1 MKTDEEFR
9 YAVMGLLGMGEVVR
23 RIEEHTRAIKA
34 LQRQSAR
41 EWRAVREVLKELAE
55 LRKTSAEHSKAI
67 QSLQKAI
74 EEHSKAIQSL
84 QKTVERHGELL
95 EAHSQAIQSL
105 QRAVDR
111 HGEAIQSLQKAV
123 EEHSRAIQSLQRAV
137 EAHSQAIQSLQ
148 AAVDRHSKVLED
160 HSKAIRELRAQ
171 VYALGT
177 RWGVVA
183 EETFRESVKYL
194 VEDLLGEYEA
204 KKWVYR
210 DEEGFVFGRPAVVE
224 ADLLVKDG
232 VHILVE
238 FKASADRGDVYELYK
253 MGQLYEKT
261 TGVKP
266 RLLLV
271 SPAVRKRA
279 AELAEELGIEIR
291 GEVGE

>member
-1 MKTDEEFR
+1 MERLKKEFLELLKTDEEFR
-9 YAVMGLLGMGEVVR
+9 YAVMGLLGMGEVVK

-55 LRKTSAEHSKAI
+55 LRKTAAEHSKAI
-67 QSLQKAI
+67 QSLQRAV
-74 EEHSKAIQSL
+74 EEHSK
-84 QKTVERHGELL
+84 
-95 EAHSQAIQSL
+95 
-105 QRAVDR
+105 
-111 HGEAIQSLQKAV
+111 AIQSLQKAV
-123 EEHSRAIQSLQRAV
+123 EEHSWAIQSLQRAV
-137 EAHSQAIQSLQ
+137 ETHSQAIQSLQ

-171 VYALGT
+171 VYALGS

-183 EETFRESVKYL
+183 EEAFRESVKYL

-210 DEEGFVFGRPAVVE
+210 DEEGYVFGRPAVVE

-232 VHILVE
+232 IHILVE

-271 SPAVRKRA
+271 SPAVRRRA
-279 AELAEELGIEIR
+279 AELAKELGVEIR